1 MGQDDGSLQVM
12 REGDRRLQG
21 VKESGAAMLLQ
32 DGGVI
37 IESESTIG
45 ALSVCIILA

>member
-1 MGQDDGSLQVM
+1 MGQDVGNIQVM
-12 REGDRRLQG
+12 RAGDRRLQG

-37 IESESTIG
+37 IESTIG